1 MSRKHFVLSTR
12 TLVSKRNVTQSFGS
26 DNTIYVPLAVM
37 EEIEHKYSDQISE
50 RGKIARET
58 LEYLGSFHYKDLEKG
73 VVQKNGSI
81 LVVPTN
87 FYEEELDKSVERS
100 ELSKLDRRILQ
111 TCCGIKNMVPKDEP
125 VVLVSKKPS
134 LRKKAEML
142 GLKAQTFRD
151 ELLPEISEQYS
162 GRKVLKV
169 SDDKIKEFRENKKI
183 RIDEVVEGEEVKEFY
198 PNMFIEFKGENW
210 DWANGRVKGEE
221 IVSLQYEEY
230 HPYGVIPKMLVRS
243 S

>member
-1 MSRKHFVLSTR
+1 MLCKFYKGVAKLMSRKHFVLSTR

-58 LEYLGSFHYKDLEKG
+58 LEYLGSFHYNDLKKG

-111 TCCGIKNMVPKDEP
+111 TCCGIKN
-125 VVLVSKKPS
+125 
-134 LRKKAEML
+134 
-142 GLKAQTFRD
+142 
-151 ELLPEISEQYS
+151 
-162 GRKVLKV
+162 
-169 SDDKIKEFRENKKI
+169 
-183 RIDEVVEGEEVKEFY
+183 
-198 PNMFIEFKGENW
+198 
-210 DWANGRVKGEE
+210 
-221 IVSLQYEEY
+221 IV
-230 HPYGVIPKMLVRS
+230 
-243 S
+243 